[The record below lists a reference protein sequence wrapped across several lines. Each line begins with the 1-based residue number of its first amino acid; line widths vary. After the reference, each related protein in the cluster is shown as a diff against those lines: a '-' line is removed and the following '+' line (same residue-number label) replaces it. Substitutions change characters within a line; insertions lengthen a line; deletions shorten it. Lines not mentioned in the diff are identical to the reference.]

1 MKVFPGYV
9 IVLMLS
15 LVTTSPATSKNP
27 DQDKR
32 LAQTDLPAI
41 VSPPI
46 STVTPLTGTVSFTL
60 TDLEQMAAQNNP
72 TLLQAN
78 EAIKAARG
86 RAKQAGLW
94 PNPVVGFE
102 GVEWPIGRNARYF
115 NQRSEYFGFVEQTIV
130 LGGKLKKSRRIYE
143 KEALVGEIQANAQR
157 LRVLNTIRSLFYQA
171 LGAQQKVELESQL
184 VKIAEDATQTTSELF
199 NVGQADRPDFL
210 ESEVETEQVRHD
222 LVVAKNNLKQTWQ
235 ALVRVIGSPD
245 MPLTQ
250 LDGQLEDQI
259 GVLDEEQALNRLLG
273 QSPEI
278 KSAEAQLERARAVL
292 VRAKAEPIPDLFLRG
307 AIGYSTEPL
316 DTLSGDS
323 KGRSGLEVA
332 VQAGMDLP
340 IWNRNQGGIA
350 AARAQVAYA
359 ETDLNRIRLAIGA
372 RFSEAVQNYNNAL
385 DAVLRYRTL
394 VLPKADEAFQLY
406 LAQFKK
412 MSAAYPQVLIAQ
424 RTMAQVR
431 KQYIIAIVD
440 FRKSSTELEGFLLT
454 GGLDAPSLTLEGGS
468 VQRVE
473 MTGVRSGSQGSA
485 NLIDNVVSPQE

>member
-1 MKVFPGYV
+1 MSFRA
-9 IVLMLS
+9 VLIQPLLAS
-15 LVTTSPATSKNP
+15 LVLVTCPYALAKETQSNA
-27 DQDKR
+27 
-32 LAQTDLPAI
+32 LAQVGPAEQ
-41 VSPPI
+41 SAQGTTAPQ
-46 STVTPLTGTVSFTL
+46 LRGTVSFTL
-60 TDLEQMAAQNNP
+60 ADLERMAEESNP
-72 TLLQAN
+72 TLIQAN
-78 EAIKAARG
+78 AAIRAARG

-102 GVEWPIGRNARYF
+102 GVEWPIGRSARYF
-115 NQRSEYFGFVEQTIV
+115 NQRSEHFGFIEQTIV

-143 KEALVGEIQANAQR
+143 KEALIGEIQANAQR
-157 LRVLNTIRSLFYQA
+157 IRVLNTIRLLFYQA
-171 LGAQQKVELESQL
+171 LGAQQQVELESQL
-184 VKIAEDATQTTSELF
+184 VKIAQDATQTTSELF

-235 ALVRVIGSPD
+235 ALVRVIGRPGI
-245 MPLTQ
+245 PLTR
-250 LDGQLEDQI
+250 LEGRLEDQI
-259 GVLDEEQALNRLLG
+259 GLLDEDQALNRLLS
-273 QSPEI
+273 QSPEV

-307 AIGYSTEPL
+307 GLGYSTEPL
-316 DTLSGDS
+316 ETLDGEV
-323 KGRSGLEVA
+323 KGRAGLEVA
-332 VQAGMDLP
+332 VQAGMNLP

-350 AARAQVAYA
+350 AARAQVVYA
-359 ETDLNRIRLAIGA
+359 ETELNRIRLAIGA
-372 RFSEAVQNYNNAL
+372 RFTESVRNYNNAL
-385 DAVLRYRTL
+385 DAVQRYRTV

-431 KQYIIAIVD
+431 KQYINAIVD
-440 FRKSSTELEGFLLT
+440 FRKSATELEGFLLT